1 MFYFTCNESKIYKSF
16 TFWNKLQEKMNFFTI
31 FNFFFRCT
39 CMLPWTTTPSFF
51 FVHPQ
56 SPDFKLGWLY
66 LGQILSYANKPYI
79 NIKLM
84 YMYKSKF

>member
-1 MFYFTCNESKIYKSF
+1 MYLYVTLDHNIK
-16 TFWNKLQEKMNFFTI
+16 
-31 FNFFFRCT
+31 
-39 CMLPWTTTPSFF
+39 FF

-84 YMYKSKF
+84 YMYKSTF